1 MTRAD
6 RILVTLLAITLPFL
20 YWQLWSGNQPASY
33 LLINSD
39 EYPHRTELLTSEQT
53 IHVAGPIGNSIIE
66 ISDGRTRFIS
76 SPCATRA
83 CIHSGWLSRI
93 GEFAA
98 CIPNRVSL
106 TLAGR
111 HPDFDAINF

>member
-6 RILVTLLAITLPFL
+6 RILVTLLVIALPFL
-20 YWQLWSGNQPASY
+20 YWQVWTEDGQASY
-33 LLINSD
+33 LLIHSNNN
-39 EYPHRTELLTSEQT
+39 PPRTELLAPER
-53 IHVAGPIGNSIIE
+53 IIE
-66 ISDGRTRFIS
+66 IAGPLGNSTIEINDGRTRFIS
-76 SPCATRA
+76 SPCRTKV
-83 CIHSGWLSRI
+83 CIHGGWLSRI

-111 HPDFDAINF
+111 HPEFDAINF